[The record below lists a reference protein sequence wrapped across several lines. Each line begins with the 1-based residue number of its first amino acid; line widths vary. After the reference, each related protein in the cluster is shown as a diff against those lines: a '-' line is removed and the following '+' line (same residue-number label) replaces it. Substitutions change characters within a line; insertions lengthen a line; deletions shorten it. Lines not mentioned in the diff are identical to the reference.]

1 MRIEK
6 VFWQVL
12 SYSFLVSWLI
22 LVPLLTG
29 IAACSRESDVD
40 NARSIAN
47 KLVYTKDNRT
57 GLCFAIWEVSSGY
70 RAGIT
75 EVPCDK
81 VQNELDK

>member
-6 VFWQVL
+6 VFWI
-12 SYSFLVSWLI
+12 SWLI
-22 LVPLLTG
+22 LVPTLVI
-29 IAACSRESDVD
+29 IAACSREDNVD
-40 NARSIAN
+40 HARWVTS
-47 KLVYTKDNRT
+47 KLVYIKDNRT
-57 GLCFAIWEVSSGY
+57 GLCFAIYESDSGY

>member
-1 MRIEK
+1 MARWET
-6 VFWQVL
+6 FWKLWV
-12 SYSFLVSWLI
+12 VS
-22 LVPLLTG
+22 VVTLT
-29 IAACSRESDVD
+29 IVAACSREDDVS

-57 GLCFAIWEVSSGY
+57 GLCFAIYEAASGY
-70 RAGIT
+70 RGGIT